1 MNVLLNVV
9 FLVSFSGVS
18 PATFNGRSS
27 YVQYSNTV
35 IDTGRSFEIKL
46 RLRTRATSGI
56 VFHMAGSGSPF
67 ANYMTLELLK
77 TGALQL
83 KYVIC
88 VFNLPTVRA

>member
-1 MNVLLNVV
+1 MFLLVLISKYFNY
-9 FLVSFSGVS
+9 FIIGVS

-35 IDTGRSFEIKL
+35 IDTSRSFEIKF

-56 VFHMAGSGSPF
+56 VFHMAASGSPF

-83 KYVIC
+83 KYVIY
-88 VFNLPTVRA
+88 TKD